1 MSFVQELKYKILNDD
16 YVTTREDAIKLIDA
30 DLDELTSAANEIRE
44 KLHGKN
50 FDFCSIINGRSGRC
64 SENCKY
70 CAQSSYYHTG
80 APEYKLLSTE
90 EILADAK
97 KREAAGIPRYSIVTS
112 GRTLTKNDVEQI
124 SETIR
129 RIKKETKLSVCLS
142 SGLLNREQFDQL
154 KAAGLTRFHN
164 NLETY
169 RRHFPDVCTTHTYD
183 DKIGVLQNALAAGL
197 EICSGGIMGL
207 GETMEDRID
216 MCIDLRELGVKS
228 TPINVLNAIPGT
240 PFENLPKVS
249 NDEFCRIV
257 AIYRFINPKA
267 YLRLAG
273 GRGVLG
279 DDGERAF
286 KSGANATIT
295 DDMLTTSGVKSA
307 KDFELVRKLGF
318 EPHGFIED

>member
-1 MSFVQELKYKILNDD
+1 MSFVQELKKKVLDGYEIN
-16 YVTTREDAIKLIDA
+16 REEAIKLLDA
-30 DLDELTSAANEIRE
+30 GLDELTQAANEIRE
-44 KLHGKN
+44 HFMGDD
-50 FDFCSIINGRSGRC
+50 FDFCAIINGRSGRC

-70 CAQSSYYHTG
+70 CAQSSYYHTR
-80 APEYKLLSTE
+80 APEYKLLGTE

-97 KREAAGIPRYSIVTS
+97 KKEAAGIPRYSIVTS
-112 GRTLTKNDVEQI
+112 GRTLSNRDVEQI
-124 SETIR
+124 SKTIR
-129 RIKKETKLSVCLS
+129 AIKNETKLSVCLS
-142 SGLLNREQFDQL
+142 SGLLSKEQFDKL

-183 DKIGVLQNALAAGL
+183 DKIGALNNALAAGL

-216 MCIDLRELGVKS
+216 MCLDLRALGVKS
-228 TPINVLNAIPGT
+228 TPMNVLSAIPGT
-240 PFENLPKVS
+240 PFEKLPKLT

-273 GRGVLG
+273 GRNVLG
-279 DDGERAF
+279 DNGVRAF
-286 KSGANATIT
+286 KSGANAAIT
-295 DDMLTTSGVKSA
+295 DDMLTTSGVHDA
-307 KDFELVRKLGF
+307 KDFELVKSLGYK
-318 EPHGFIED
+318 PHGFIE

>member
-1 MSFVQELKYKILNDD
+1 MSFVQELKNKILNDG
-16 YVTTREDAIKLIDA
+16 YETTREDAIKLLDA
-30 DLDELTSAANEIRE
+30 DLDELTTAANEIRE
-44 KLHGKN
+44 KLHGN
-50 FDFCSIINGRSGRC
+50 DFDFCSIVNARSGRC

-80 APEYKLLSTE
+80 APEYKLMPEE

-97 KREAAGIPRYSIVTS
+97 QKEAADIPRYSIVTS
-112 GRTLTKNDVEQI
+112 GRTLSNADVEQI
-124 SETIR
+124 SSTIR
-129 RIKKETKLSVCLS
+129 RLKKETKLSVCLS
-142 SGLLNREQFDQL
+142 AGLLKREQFDKL
-154 KAAGLTRFHN
+154 KEAGLTRFHN

-169 RRHFPDVCTTHTYD
+169 RRHFADVCTTHTYD
-183 DKIGVLQNALAAGL
+183 DKIGALQNALAAGL

-216 MCIDLRELGVKS
+216 MCIDLRKLGVKS

-240 PFENLPKVS
+240 PFENLPKLT

-257 AIYRFINPKA
+257 AIYRFINPHA
-267 YLRLAG
+267 FLRLAG

-279 DDGERAF
+279 DDGKKAF

-295 DDMLTTSGVKSA
+295 DDMLTTAGVNSC
-307 KDFELVRKLGF
+307 KDFELVKELGF
-318 EPHGFIED
+318 KPHGFIE

>member
-1 MSFVQELKYKILNDD
+1 MSFVQELKNKILNDN
-16 YVTTREDAIKLIDA
+16 YVTTREDAIKLLDA
-30 DLDELTSAANEIRE
+30 DLDELTTAANEIRE

-80 APEYKLLSTE
+80 APEYKLLGVE

-169 RRHFPDVCTTHTYD
+169 RRHFPNVCTTHTYD
-183 DKIGVLQNALAAGL
+183 DKIAALQNALAAGL

-240 PFENLPKVS
+240 PFENLPKVT

-257 AIYRFINPKA
+257 AIYRFINPQA